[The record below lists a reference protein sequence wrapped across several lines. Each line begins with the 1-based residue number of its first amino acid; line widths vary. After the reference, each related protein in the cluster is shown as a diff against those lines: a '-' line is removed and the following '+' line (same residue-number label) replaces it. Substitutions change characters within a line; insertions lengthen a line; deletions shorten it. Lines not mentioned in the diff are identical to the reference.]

1 MKCHICD
8 SQLIVLNCEDKT
20 VYKICKKCS
29 YTCLH
34 DSGEIPE
41 TKSTKK
47 EKKNKKEKKIIPKK
61 PVLESFSELDNLD
74 FSEIPKKVAKVK
86 KEKEIVVEAK
96 EPIEVEKIITPPK
109 PVNNPSM
116 MRLPVRKREGT

>member
-34 DSGEIPE
+34 DSGETPD
-41 TKSTKK
+41 TKAIKK
-47 EKKNKKEKKIIPKK
+47 EKKNKKAKKIIPKK

-74 FSEIPKKVAKVK
+74 ISEIPKEVLKVK
-86 KEKEIVVEAK
+86 KEKEPIVEAK
-96 EPIEVEKIITPPK
+96 EPIKAEKIVIPPK
-109 PVNNPSM
+109 PINNPSM